1 MKLKFDMEATE
12 KIVTVKHDCNS
23 GKIGGPE
30 YTFIV
35 PDEFDLEA
43 GDLVR
48 VMTRKGER
56 VGMCTTDSVE
66 VPLEILN
73 VIERVSVGEGKTFTG
88 TVIGRYEYIPHDWDE
103 EFEEVDEDLERKL
116 MEEIRK

>member
-12 KIVTVKHDCNS
+12 KIVTVKHDCNN

-35 PDEFDLEA
+35 PDEFDLKE
-43 GDLVR
+43 GDLVK

-56 VGMCTTDSVE
+56 IGM
-66 VPLEILN
+66 
-73 VIERVSVGEGKTFTG
+73 
-88 TVIGRYEYIPHDWDE
+88 
-103 EFEEVDEDLERKL
+103 
-116 MEEIRK
+116 